1 MHNVQSN
8 ELEACPTKL
17 FDAASPPLVAQASS
31 LCSQTPNMCE
41 RRGSYAVYGRLAV
54 LAAITALLRPDLL
67 TSLLWF
73 ALLVL
78 APATARLGN
87 SLTGKRPLRWLLTGW
102 PAFLA
107 AVGVIAASALP
118 TGWLAGL
125 LATPWLVIAAVWA
138 ALAVLRLARFPQHTI
153 IDNALDVAAL
163 LMLVGAAWVALDRLA
178 WRFGFDA
185 EIVRLT
191 GIHFHYA
198 GFVLPTL
205 AACAAK
211 TRPGALTS
219 AILFAAL
226 AGFGMVAIGIT
237 FSPAAEV
244 AGAAAMVA
252 ACAALAVV
260 QVQAGLATRRPEIFA
275 PLALS
280 SAALLAAMA
289 LAAVYAFGEYSG
301 QKWIDIPTMIA
312 THGLANAVGFAGAGL
327 LGWTRLVGSNHNG

>member
-1 MHNVQSN
+1 MHNPHADR
-8 ELEACPTKL
+8 LEACPTKTV
-17 FDAASPPLVAQASS
+17 DVTSPLLVAQASS
-31 LCSQTPNMCE
+31 LCSQPPDTDE
-41 RRGSYAVYGRLAV
+41 RSRRGYAVVGRLLV
-54 LAAITALLRPDLL
+54 LAAAIALVRPDLL
-67 TSLLWF
+67 TALLWF

-78 APATARLGN
+78 VPAAAHLGK
-87 SLTGKRPLRWLLTGW
+87 SLTGKRPCRWLLTCW

-107 AVGVIAASALP
+107 ALGVIAASALP
-118 TGWLAGL
+118 TGWPAGL
-125 LATPWLVIAAVWA
+125 LAAPWLAIAAVWA
-138 ALAVLRLARFPQHTI
+138 ALAVLRLARFPPQSI
-153 IDNALDVAAL
+153 IENALDVAAL
-163 LMLVGAAWVALDRLA
+163 LMLVGAAWVVLDRLA
-178 WRFGFDA
+178 WRFGFEA

-211 TRPGALTS
+211 RRPGALTS
-219 AILFAAL
+219 AILVAAL
-226 AGFGMVAIGIT
+226 AGFGLVAIGIA

-260 QVQAGLATRRPEIFA
+260 QVQAGLTTRRPEIFA

-280 SAALLAAMA
+280 SAALVAAMA
-289 LAAVYAFGEYSG
+289 LAAVYALGEYSG

-327 LGWTRLVGSNHNG
+327 LGWRRLK